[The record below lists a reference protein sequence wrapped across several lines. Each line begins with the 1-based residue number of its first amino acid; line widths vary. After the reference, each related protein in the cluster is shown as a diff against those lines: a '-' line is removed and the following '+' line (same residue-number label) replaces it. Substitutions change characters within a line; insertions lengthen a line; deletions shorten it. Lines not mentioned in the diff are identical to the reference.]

1 MSNDDGLPNEIR
13 LEFGAHPD
21 VRAFRNNVGVLQD
34 RYGNYV
40 TYGLCVGSSDV
51 ILIRSRIITLEM
63 VGMKFG
69 QFGAIEAKK
78 KKVKRA
84 AVRTEEQKNFIT
96 MIKHMGGLAGFAESV
111 DDARKI
117 LLL

>member
-63 VGMKFG
+63 VGMRFG
-69 QFGAIEAKK
+69 QFAAIEAKK
-78 KKVKRA
+78 KKGHR
-84 AVRTEEQKNFIT
+84 RSEQVAFVQ
-96 MIKHMGGLAGFAESV
+96 MVQDFGGLAGFAESLE
-111 DDARKI
+111 DARKI